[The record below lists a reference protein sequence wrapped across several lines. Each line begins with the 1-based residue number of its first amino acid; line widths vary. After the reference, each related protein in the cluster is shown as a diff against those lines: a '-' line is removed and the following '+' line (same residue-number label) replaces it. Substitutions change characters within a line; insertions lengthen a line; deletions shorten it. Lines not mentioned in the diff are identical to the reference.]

1 MKKISTQHLGW
12 HGQTYSFARGD
23 WQQTRARVLAHA
35 TPILKFLLVL
45 LPLMLAGCQGFH
57 SSLDPAGPMAG
68 EIYHVIRIFLW
79 VTTPIYVLVVIAT
92 IFAVAKMRAKV
103 DLRTD
108 PVLMPQPEAN
118 RGTNRVITALVVLS
132 TVILFGLMLTD
143 FLAGRKIH
151 AFAGS
156 ENQLVITVVGRQ
168 WWWEVQYED
177 QTPSNIVNTA
187 NEIHIPVGR
196 PIKIE
201 LKSGDV
207 IHSFWIP
214 NLHGKKDA
222 FPDHETAIWL
232 RADKEGVYDGQCAE
246 FCGYQH
252 AQMRLQVIA
261 ESEEKFQKWLENGRK
276 SAPEPQ
282 TEMQKRGQKVF
293 LGSTCVMCHTIQGT
307 NAGARL
313 GPNLTHVASRKR
325 IASGTLPNTT
335 GHLAGWIVD
344 PQKIKPGVR
353 MPQNPLA
360 PEDLRALLEYIETLK

>member
-1 MKKISTQHLGW
+1 MKSLTSHFL
-12 HGQTYSFARGD
+12 
-23 WQQTRARVLAHA
+23 
-35 TPILKFLLVL
+35 LLVL
-45 LPLMLAGCQGFH
+45 SFVLAGCRGFH
-57 SSLDPAGPMAG
+57 STLDPAGPMAG
-68 EIYHVIRIFLW
+68 EIYHVTRVFLW
-79 VTTPIYVLVVIAT
+79 VSAPIYVLVVICSILA
-92 IFAVAKMRAKV
+92 IVRIRSRV
-103 DLRTD
+103 DLRND
-108 PVLMPQPEAN
+108 PIFIPRPEAN
-118 RGTNRVITALVVLS
+118 RGTNRVIVALVVLT
-132 TVILFGLMLTD
+132 TVILFGLMLVD
-143 FLAGRKIH
+143 FIAGRRIH

-156 ENQLVITVVGRQ
+156 ENQLVITVTGHQ
-168 WWWEVQYED
+168 WWWEVQYQD
-177 QTPSNIVNTA
+177 ATPSNIVTTA

-222 FPDHETAIWL
+222 FPDHDSAIWL
-232 RADKEGVYDGQCAE
+232 RADKEGTYDGQCAE

-252 AQMRLQVIA
+252 AQMRMQVIA
-261 ESEEKFQKWLENGRK
+261 ESEKTFQKWLENARK

-282 TEMQKRGQKVF
+282 TEIQKRGQKVF
-293 LGSTCVMCHTIQGT
+293 LGGTCVMCHTIQGT

-325 IASGTLPNTT
+325 IAAGTLPNTT

-353 MPQNPLA
+353 MPQNALS
-360 PEDLRALLEYIETLK
+360 PEDLLALLEYIETLK

>member
-1 MKKISTQHLGW
+1 MRDGVQNLEGIQRKEACSRVRE
-12 HGQTYSFARGD
+12 HGTLIA
-23 WQQTRARVLAHA
+23 L
-35 TPILKFLLVL
+35 FLLIPWL
-45 LPLMLAGCQGFH
+45 LCGCQGFH

-68 EIYHVIRIFLW
+68 QIYHVIQMFLW
-79 VTTPIYVLVVIAT
+79 VSVVVYVLVMV
-92 IFAVAKMRAKV
+92 FAMLSIRRIRSRV
-103 DLRTD
+103 DLMSD
-108 PVLMPQPEAN
+108 PIMIPLPEAN
-118 RGTNRVITALVVLS
+118 RRPNRVIAAAVVV
-132 TVILFGLMLTD
+132 TVVILFGLMLTD

-156 ENQLVITVVGRQ
+156 ENQLVITVTGHQ
-168 WWWEVQYED
+168 WWWEVVYQD
-177 QTPSNIVNTA
+177 ATPSNIATTA

-207 IHSFWIP
+207 IHSFWVP

-222 FPDHETAIWL
+222 FPDHDTAIWL
-232 RADKEGVYDGQCAE
+232 RADKEGEYDGQCAE

-252 AQMRLQVIA
+252 AQMRMQVIA
-261 ESEEKFQKWLENGRK
+261 ESEDKFQKWLKNARK

-282 TEMQKRGQKVF
+282 TEMQKRGQQVF
-293 LGSTCVMCHTIQGT
+293 LGTTCVMCHTIQGT

-313 GPNLTHVASRKR
+313 GPNLTHVAGRKR
-325 IASGTLPNTT
+325 IAAGTLPNLR

-360 PEDLRALLEYIETLK
+360 PQDLQALLEYIETLK